1 MKSTLF
7 IAALFAGLA
16 SAQQDKLPTCAQP
29 CVDKYTTGKGIAG
42 CGQFDFKCICS
53 NESFLDGI
61 ACCLEGECDDKGKQA
76 AVDYAKKICS
86 TSGVDVPDEVVCK
99 DSAKESA
106 NTSASAASASGSNT
120 AASDTASGTASGTAA
135 ATTETG
141 TSTETSG
148 SGAAETSSADSGNGA
163 SRGTAAGLLGAV
175 MMALAL

>member
-16 SAQQDKLPTCAQP
+16 SAQQDKIPTCAQP

-61 ACCLEGECDDKGKQA
+61 ACCLEDECDDKGKEA
-76 AVDYAKKICS
+76 TVDYAKKICS
-86 TSGVDVPDEVVCK
+86 TSGVEVPDEVVCK

-106 NTSASAASASGSNT
+106 NTSASAASASASASNT
-120 AASDTASGTASGTAA
+120 AASDASSGTAA

-148 SGAAETSSADSGNGA
+148 SGAAETSSTDSGNGA
-163 SRGTAAGLLGAV
+163 SRGTAAGVLGAV

>member
-53 NESFLDGI
+53 NESFLDSI
-61 ACCLEGECDDKGKQA
+61 ACCLEDECDDKGKDA

-86 TSGVDVPDEVVCK
+86 TSGVKVPDEVVCK

-106 NTSASAASASGSNT
+106 NANASGSS
-120 AASDTASGTASGTAA
+120 AAASGTA
-135 ATTETG
+135 TET
-141 TSTETSG
+141 ESG
-148 SGAAETSSADSGNGA
+148 SSTATKSSGSDSAETSAADSGNGA

-175 MMALAL
+175 MAMAIAL

>member
-61 ACCLEGECDDKGKQA
+61 ACCLEDECDEKGKEA

-86 TSGVDVPDEVVCK
+86 TSGVEVPDEVVCK

-120 AASDTASGTASGTAA
+120 AASDTASGTAA

-163 SRGTAAGLLGAV
+163 SRGTAAGVLGAV